1 MASGKEKFFASFRSK
16 IVTSVQLQI
25 SLVIDDK
32 VFIYGVHGRQEH
44 HMELSC
50 IESTGKLKWSK
61 GHLGT
66 GNHVR
71 VGNKHLSLWELGELL
86 VFQALTTPFKS
97 LYRQQVLGRGR
108 AHFAFSENILFI
120 RDDLR
125 LTGLKLK

>member
-50 IESTGKLKWSK
+50 IGKYWKAK
-61 GHLGT
+61 MG
-66 GNHVR
+66 
-71 VGNKHLSLWELGELL
+71 
-86 VFQALTTPFKS
+86 Q
-97 LYRQQVLGRGR
+97 R
-108 AHFAFSENILFI
+108 APGD
-120 RDDLR
+120 R
-125 LTGLKLK
+125 